1 MSLNIGFALLTVLV
15 TIYALIKRYETRF
28 VLLAAGF
35 AMALFSLKPMIAFQQ
50 FDASMTKSSLII
62 AICSAMGFAATISL
76 TKCDVHLVALL
87 TRPLRKLGVFLLPA
101 CMVVTS
107 FCAVAIPSTA
117 GLCAAVGPSLIP
129 ILIRAGFKPAI
140 AAAAIVCSTTP
151 ALLNPG
157 VAHNVFIAKLADMEV
172 MAFITKFFM
181 PITGFS
187 IAIILGLTIICFLYR
202 DYKKP
207 AKTGT
212 EAVQETQASNLP
224 EKVNI
229 FYAIAPL
236 IPVAILL
243 YVSLYTTMKMSV
255 ATAML
260 IGTAYALIITR
271 SNPAEVTKKFFEGM
285 GKGYGSILG
294 IIIAAGVFAAGLK
307 AAGVVDMLVEALTS
321 ANHLARIGGSF
332 GPYLMGVL
340 TGSGDAA
347 AFAFNEAV
355 TPNAAKFGLQ
365 IADLGWL
372 AVISGSFGRLSSPLA
387 GGVILVAGMAGV
399 NPMEVVKRSAPIMLC
414 VLLAAYFL
422 L

>member
-207 AKTGT
+207 VKTG
-212 EAVQETQASNLP
+212 ADDVQETQASNLP

-260 IGTAYALIITR
+260 IGTAYALIITH

-307 AAGVVDMLVEALTS
+307 AAGVVDMLVEALIS
-321 ANHLARIGGSF
+321 ANHLARIGGAF

-372 AVISGSFGRLSSPLA
+372 AVICGSFGRLSSPLA

>member
-35 AMALFSLKPMIAFQQ
+35 AMAIFSLKPMIAFQQ

-129 ILIRAGFKPAI
+129 ILISAGFKPAI

-151 ALLNPG
+151 ALFNPG
-157 VAHNVFIAKLADMEV
+157 VAHNVFVAKLADMEV

-181 PITGFS
+181 PLAGFS
-187 IAIILGLTIICFLYR
+187 IAIIVGLTVICFLYR

-207 AKTGT
+207 VNTGT
-212 EAVQETQASNLP
+212 KVVQEKEVSNLP
-224 EKVNI
+224 AKVNL

-236 IPVAILL
+236 VPVAILL

-260 IGTAYALIITR
+260 IGTAYALVITR
-271 SNPAEVTKKFFEGM
+271 SNPAEVTKKFFDGM
-285 GKGYGSILG
+285 GKGYGNILG

-321 ANHLARIGGSF
+321 ANHLARIGGAF

-372 AVISGSFGRLSSPLA
+372 AVICGSFGRLSSPLA

-399 NPMEVVKRSAPIMLC
+399 NPMEIVKRSAPVMLC
-414 VLLAAYFL
+414 VLFAAYFL